1 MTAVLGGLGA
11 AFAFAVST
19 LCAVAALRE
28 CSVTPFVAWV
38 AISGTVIGLPLALLT
53 TGVPRAD
60 GATLGLLAAGGAG
73 DLLGMGF
80 GYFALGL
87 GKVGVVSPITASGGA
102 VAALIAIISGD
113 PASALSLAALGLITT
128 GVLAAARE
136 RPVRPEQP
144 EREPGSEPSGGIP
157 MVALAA
163 ASASCIGVGFYAT
176 GRAASHV
183 PLAWSAL
190 PPRLIGIV
198 AIALPL
204 ALRGRLHLPLRVLQL
219 AAVAGTAEVLGFL
232 SFGIGARSSVAV
244 ASVLSSLFGAL
255 AAGGAYLLFGQRL
268 RRDQIAAGLAILIGL
283 VLLQLQSF

>member
-28 CSVTPFVAWV
+28 CSVAPFVAWV

-53 TGVPRAD
+53 TGLPRAD

-73 DLLGMGF
+73 DLLGMVF
-80 GYFALGL
+80 GYLALGL

-128 GVLAAARE
+128 GVLVAARE
-136 RPVRPEQP
+136 RP
-144 EREPGSEPSGGIP
+144 EREPDSEPSSGIP

-163 ASASCIGVGFYAT
+163 ASASFIGVGFYAT

-198 AIALPL
+198 VVALPL
-204 ALRGRLHLPLRVLQL
+204 ALRGRLRLPPRVLQL

-232 SFGIGARSSVAV
+232 SFGIGARDSVAV

-255 AAGGAYLLFGQRL
+255 AASGAYLLFGQRL

-283 VLLQLQSF
+283 VLLQVQNV